1 MGHAALARRRRAAW
15 TLLLLGAVAGW
26 ARAECS
32 RTMRAPVAPVG
43 LSVIVSDAQV
53 SGVYPDLL
61 RSLTGCDFLF
71 SSVPRARLEAMFE
84 SGRADVLIPASRTPR
99 RDEWG
104 FFVPLIYSR
113 ATVISLGGERA
124 PVRSLQ
130 DLRERRDLRVALV
143 RGFDYGEPYQA
154 LIKDLRA
161 QGRLSFDVDAV
172 AVARM
177 LNGGLADV
185 TIMAPS
191 IFVGAL
197 HGDPRVRFLID
208 RVRYEAVDELP
219 WSDSGAYIS
228 KAAVSEQDRAVL
240 TEALERA
247 AKSGAV
253 WKAFQRY
260 YPQGSLTDS
269 IKPR

>member
-1 MGHAALARRRRAAW
+1 MGHQAVVRSSRAAW
-15 TLLLLGAVAGW
+15 MLLLLSALAGW
-26 ARAECS
+26 AQAQCS

-43 LSVIVSDAQV
+43 LSVIVSDEQV

-61 RSLTGCDFLF
+61 RGLPGCDFLF
-71 SSVPRARLEAMFE
+71 TPVPRARLEAMFE
-84 SGRADVLIPASRTPR
+84 SGHADVLIPASRTQR
-99 RDEWG
+99 RDKWG

-130 DLRERRDLRVALV
+130 DLRERRQLRVALV
-143 RGFDYGEPYQA
+143 RGFDFGEPYQA
-154 LIKDLRA
+154 LVKDLRA

-172 AVARM
+172 GVARM

-197 HGDPRVRFLID
+197 HGDERVRFLID
-208 RVRYEAVDELP
+208 RVRYEALDELP

-228 KAAVSEQDRAVL
+228 KTAVSEQDRAVL
-240 TEALERA
+240 AEALDRA

-253 WKAFQRY
+253 WKAFQSY
-260 YPQGSLTDS
+260 YPRGSLTDS